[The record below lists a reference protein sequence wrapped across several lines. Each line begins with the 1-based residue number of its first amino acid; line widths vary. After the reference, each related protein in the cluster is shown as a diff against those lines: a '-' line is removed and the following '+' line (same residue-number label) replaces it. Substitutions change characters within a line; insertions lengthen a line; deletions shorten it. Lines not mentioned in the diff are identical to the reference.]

1 MRNDLVVLVLAT
13 AASYPLG
20 LALGDPW
27 LLPALNTLPA
37 YLVLVHRL
45 RKGERGGAVRAMLW
59 WAATLAIAGT
69 ISFALWP
76 APVGGAVLNGPAY
89 QTAMLSWIR
98 TGHGIEGSLRLFLP
112 RQLLLLGG
120 FVVLSLATASAL
132 SSLAGAVLL
141 NETSFYVASLAKAGV
156 PGWAVP
162 LLGSSRRRVV
172 KPACISAEIAR
183 AVAFCTLGVVLAE
196 PLLFRLF
203 PGARQK
209 LKVVGRM
216 PYYVAALSGLLA
228 DWFLRAALAAFWGRW
243 LRSLLP

>member
-27 LLPALNTLPA
+27 LLPALNTLPG

-45 RKGERGGAVRAMLW
+45 RKGERGGAVRATLW

-69 ISFALWP
+69 ISFVLWP
-76 APVGGAVLNGPAY
+76 APVGGAVLDGPAY

-112 RQLLLLGG
+112 RQLLLLGS

-141 NETSFYVASLAKAGV
+141 NEMSFYVASLAKAGV
-156 PGWAVP
+156 PGWATA
-162 LLGSSRRRVV
+162 LLGWS
-172 KPACISAEIAR
+172 PWTIAR
-183 AVAFCTLGVVLAE
+183 AAAFCTLGVVLAE

-228 DWFLRAALAAFWGRW
+228 DWFLRAALAAFWGHW

>member
-1 MRNDLVVLVLAT
+1 VRNDLVVLILAT

-20 LALGDPW
+20 VALGHPW
-27 LLPALNTLPA
+27 LLPALNALPG
-37 YLVLVHRL
+37 YLVLLHRL

-69 ISFALWP
+69 TCFVLW
-76 APVGGAVLNGPAY
+76 AGPVGGVVLNGPAY
-89 QTAMLSWIR
+89 QAAMLSWVR
-98 TGHGIEGSLRLFLP
+98 TGHGVEGSLRLFLP
-112 RQLLLLGG
+112 RQLLQLGG

-132 SSLAGAVLL
+132 ACLGGAVLM
-141 NETSFYVASLAKAGV
+141 NDVSFYVASLAKAGV
-156 PGWAVP
+156 PGWAVVR
-162 LLGSSRRRVV
+162 LGWS
-172 KPACISAEIAR
+172 PWTIAR
-183 AVAFCTLGVVLAE
+183 AAAFCTLGVVLAE

-228 DWFLRAALAAFWGRW
+228 DWFLRAAFAAFWGHW
-243 LRSLLP
+243 LRSLLR

>member
-1 MRNDLVVLVLAT
+1 VRNDLVVLVLAT

-20 LALGDPW
+20 LALGHPW
-27 LLPALNTLPA
+27 ILPALNTLPA
-37 YLVLVHRL
+37 YLVLVHRR

-69 ISFALWP
+69 TSFVLWP
-76 APVGGAVLNGPAY
+76 APVGGSVLWGPAY
-89 QTAMLSWIR
+89 QAQMLSWVR

-141 NETSFYVASLAKAGV
+141 NEMSFYVASLAKAGV
-156 PGWAVP
+156 PGWAVA
-162 LLGSSRRRVV
+162 LLGWS
-172 KPACISAEIAR
+172 PWTIAR
-183 AVAFCTLGVVLAE
+183 GAAFCTLGVVLAE

-203 PGARQK
+203 PGARHK

-216 PYYVAALSGLLA
+216 PYYVAALSGFLA
-228 DWFLRAALAAFWGRW
+228 DWFLRAGFAAFWAHW
-243 LRSLLP
+243 LRSLLR